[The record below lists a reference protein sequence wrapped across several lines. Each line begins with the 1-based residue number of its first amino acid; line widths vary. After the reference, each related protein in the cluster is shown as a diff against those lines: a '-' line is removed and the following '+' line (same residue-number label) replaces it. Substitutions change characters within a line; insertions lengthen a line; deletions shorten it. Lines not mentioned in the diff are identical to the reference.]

1 MEDVMVQQ
9 QSFGQTP
16 EAGESIRSAQ
26 KAVRATIAEA
36 MRRDALSL
44 SQLADAVEAELLVQG
59 FDVRVM
65 SFESGIEQRLPL
77 AV

>member
-1 MEDVMVQQ
+1 MVQPGN
-9 QSFGQTP
+9 FGQTP
-16 EAGESIRSAQ
+16 DAAESIRSAQ

-36 MRRDALSL
+36 MRNNALSF
-44 SQLADAVEAELLVQG
+44 SQLATAVEAELLVQG

-65 SFESGIEQRLPL
+65 PLESGIEQRLPL